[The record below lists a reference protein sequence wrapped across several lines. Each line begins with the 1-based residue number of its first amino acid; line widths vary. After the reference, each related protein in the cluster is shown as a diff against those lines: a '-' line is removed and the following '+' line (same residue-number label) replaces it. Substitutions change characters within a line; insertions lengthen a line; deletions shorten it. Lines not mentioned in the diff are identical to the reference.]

1 MLLDLVTGLF
11 LFLVALY
18 TSLEVAFELW
28 VRKGTTGGLG
38 LQTEDLPFLQGRV
51 FSLVFSLASSMSRVE
66 EVTLERKGSRSHA
79 RQ

>member
-38 LQTEDLPFLQGRV
+38 LQTEDLPFLQG
-51 FSLVFSLASSMSRVE
+51 LVFSLASSMSRVE